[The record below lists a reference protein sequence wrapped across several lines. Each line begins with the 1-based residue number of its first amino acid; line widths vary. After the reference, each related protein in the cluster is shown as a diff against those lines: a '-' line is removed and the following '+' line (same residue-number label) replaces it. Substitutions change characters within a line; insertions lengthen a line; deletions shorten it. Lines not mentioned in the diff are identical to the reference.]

1 MEEKMELNI
10 IKRIK
15 NIYPKL
21 SVSHKKIADYLIA
34 TDQEIPV
41 NISSFSL
48 KSGVSISTISRFIR
62 RLGYTDFAQFKWDF
76 TNQFKSQNLSDVS
89 ISDGDSPTMV
99 AKKTLDENIA
109 TLNGTFNLMKE
120 KDLLRATDLI
130 VKSEKLAFFG
140 LGGSNIVALD
150 AYHKFLRVPLTLIYD
165 TEYHMALMQTTR
177 LTEQDCAVVISHTGN
192 DSDTLELA
200 QSLAE
205 HHVPMIVITSFPSS
219 PLAAFGQ
226 VCFFS
231 VSEDFQF
238 RSEALISLTSQI
250 AINDCLYMLVAQRF
264 GKSAD
269 KVLQGIRSTIL
280 KKHTS

>member
-1 MEEKMELNI
+1 MELSI
-10 IKRIK
+10 VKRIRSV
-15 NIYPKL
+15 YPKL
-21 SVSHKKIADYLIA
+21 SSGQKRVADYLIRA
-34 TDQEIPV
+34 DNEIPV
-41 NISSFSL
+41 NVSSFSAA
-48 KSGVSISTISRFIR
+48 SGVSISTISRFIR
-62 RLGYTDFAQFKWDF
+62 LLGYTDFAQFKWDF
-76 TNQFKSQNLSDVS
+76 TNQINSQNLSDVS
-89 ISDGDSPTMV
+89 ISEGDSPMMV
-99 AKKTLDENIA
+99 AKKTFDENVA

-120 KDLLRATDLI
+120 RDLTKATDMI
-130 VKSEKLAFFG
+130 VKSHELAFFG

-177 LTEQDCAVVISHTGN
+177 LTDQDCAVIISHTGN

-200 QSLAE
+200 ESLAE
-205 HHVPMIVITSFPSS
+205 HHVPMIVITSFPNS

-238 RSEALISLTSQI
+238 RSEALISLTSQL

-264 GKSAD
+264 GHAAD
-269 KVLQGIRSTIL
+269 QILQGIRSTIS
-280 KKHTS
+280 KKHVI